1 MDLLIDRA
9 PKEVAIDGVL
19 IPIESNFRTS
29 ILFELML
36 LDPDIPEPIKMVQGL
51 GLYYPTIP
59 QNTQAAVERM
69 VWFYRGG
76 QQEEDRPGKGKPKSA
91 IYSFEY
97 DADMI
102 YAAFRAQYGID
113 LQDIEYLHWW
123 KFKALFRGLTD
134 EHEIVKA
141 MGYRATEITADM
153 SKEQRKHLNEMK
165 EIYKLPVQISQSEK
179 EKLDA
184 IEEALLSGGNVRDF
198 L

>member
-1 MDLLIDRA
+1 MNLLIDRV
-9 PKEVAIDGVL
+9 PKEVDIDGEL

-36 LDPDIPEPIKMVQGL
+36 LDPEIPEPIKMVQGL

-91 IYSFEY
+91 IYSFDY
-97 DADMI
+97 DDEMI
-102 YAAFRAQYGID
+102 YSAFRAQYGID

-123 KFKALFRGLTD
+123 QFKALFHGLTE

-141 MGYRATEITADM
+141 MGYRATDITTDM
-153 SKEQRKHLNEMK
+153 SKEQKKHLNEMK
-165 EIYKLPVQISQSEK
+165 ELYKLPLSKSEK
-179 EKLDA
+179 DKQNA
-184 IEEALLSGGNVRDF
+184 IEEALLSGGDLTQV

>member
-1 MDLLIDRA
+1 MNLLIDCA
-9 PKEVAIDGVL
+9 PKEVDIDGELV
-19 IPIESNFRTS
+19 PIESNFRTS

-36 LDPDIPEPIKMVQGL
+36 LDPDIPEPVKMVQGL

-59 QNTQAAVERM
+59 KNTQAAVERM

-91 IYSFEY
+91 IYSFDY
-97 DADMI
+97 DDEMI
-102 YAAFRAQYGID
+102 YSAFRAQYGID

-123 KFKALFRGLTD
+123 QFKALFHGLTE

-141 MGYRATEITADM
+141 MGYRAADITTDM
-153 SKEQRKHLNEMK
+153 SKEQKKHLNEMK
-165 EIYKLPVQISQSEK
+165 ELYKLPLSKSEK
-179 EKLDA
+179 DKQNA
-184 IEEALLSGGNVRDF
+184 IEEALLSGGDLTQV

>member
-1 MDLLIDRA
+1 MNLLIDRV
-9 PKEVAIDGVL
+9 PKEVDIDGEL

-36 LDPDIPEPIKMVQGL
+36 LDPEIPEPIKMVQGL

-76 QQEEDRPGKGKPKSA
+76 QQEEDRPGKGKPRAS
-91 IYSFEY
+91 IYSFDY
-97 DADMI
+97 DDEMI
-102 YAAFRAQYGID
+102 YSAFRAQYGID

-123 KFKALFRGLTD
+123 QFKALFHGLTE

-141 MGYRATEITADM
+141 MGYRATDITTDM
-153 SKEQRKHLNEMK
+153 SKEQKKHLNEMK
-165 EIYKLPVQISQSEK
+165 ELYKLPLSKSEK
-179 EKLDA
+179 DKQNA
-184 IEEALLSGGNVRDF
+184 IEEALLSGGDLTQV